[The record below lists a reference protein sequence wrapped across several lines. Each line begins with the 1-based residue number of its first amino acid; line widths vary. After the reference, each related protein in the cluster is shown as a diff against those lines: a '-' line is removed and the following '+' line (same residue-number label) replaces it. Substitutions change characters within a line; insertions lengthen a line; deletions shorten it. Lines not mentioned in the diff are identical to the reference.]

1 MDINQTE
8 IAVVEEVAAEMNA
21 SGTWELNQFSLAA
34 FGGGLGE
41 TAI

>member
-1 MDINQTE
+1 MDLNQAE

-21 SGTWELNQFSLAA
+21 SGAWELNQFSLATL
-34 FGGGLGE
+34 GGGLGE